1 MISMDRPRQRPAY
14 RSLSAHPQLQ
24 QGRRSG
30 AALPASSSG
39 AEGARAAP
47 RAASRESTPVG
58 ERLYREAVPRR
69 ATMFAVVDAASCPDV
84 LSELESYDGASES
97 LFDGRNADALK
108 EAAPYLVEFRPH
120 TGFSKWWFGQW
131 GNHAGILIEAPTTL
145 NRLRSHLR
153 TLLIVGGE
161 SERRFYFRFYD
172 PRVLCVYLPECDAEG
187 TERFFGPASA
197 FYCEGDSENELLAF
211 RVGDNGATMRRHTAA
226 PS

>member
-1 MISMDRPRQRPAY
+1 MISMDRPRQRSTY
-14 RSLSAHPQLQ
+14 RSLSSHPQLQ

-30 AALPASSSG
+30 AARQVPSPDADR
-39 AEGARAAP
+39 ARTAP
-47 RAASRESTPVG
+47 LAASRQPAPVG

-97 LFDGRNADALK
+97 LFDGRAAGALK
-108 EAAPYLVEFRPH
+108 EAAPYLVEFRLH
-120 TGFSKWWFGQW
+120 TDFSKWWFEQW
-131 GNHAGILIEAPTTL
+131 GKHAGILIEAPTTL

-153 TLLIVGGE
+153 TLLIVRDE
-161 SERRFYFRFYD
+161 SDQQFYFRFYD

-197 FYCEGDSENELLAF
+197 FYCEGASQDELLAF
-211 RVGDNGATMRRHTAA
+211 RVGDNGATMRRHTAD